1 MKTMDPEI
9 IKRIDAVLDRV
20 KDPVSGLSVSQLG
33 IVKRV
38 RYNEEKNTLYVFT
51 DFQSHMP
58 ECRSCAFIA
67 RDVAERI
74 ARDLIV
80 EFHLDFPG
88 FDVIFV

>member
-1 MKTMDPEI
+1 MKTMDPEM
-9 IKRIDAVLDRV
+9 IKRINALLDRV

-33 IVKRV
+33 IVRRV
-38 RYNEEKNTLYVFT
+38 RYSEGSNTLYVFT
-51 DFQSHMP
+51 DFESHLP
-58 ECRSCAFIA
+58 DCRSGSLIA

-88 FDVIFV
+88 LDVIFV

>member
-1 MKTMDPEI
+1 MKTMDPEMI
-9 IKRIDAVLDRV
+9 RRIDALLDRV

-33 IVKRV
+33 VVKRV
-38 RYNEEKNTLYVFT
+38 RYSEESNTLYVFT
-51 DFQSHMP
+51 DFQSHLP
-58 ECRSCAFIA
+58 NCRSCSLIA

-88 FDVIFV
+88 LDVIFV